1 MCKLTK
7 NLKHYHYIVPYGTS
21 FKRKFFIFARWG
33 WTQKIFRL
41 PPSDRTNSGRTNS
54 KYFIGPLKAK
64 KYLIILNCFNVKFY
78 FSNACLNSVEHILF
92 PSKQKFKRTDAWF
105 QVSERFIFSLSAFK
119 HWAFIIDGAT
129 TAFVQ
134 YSHFTLIRQ

>member
-7 NLKHYHYIVPYGTS
+7 NLKHYHYIFPYGTS
-21 FKRKFFIFARWG
+21 FKRKFLHAEAG
-33 WTQKIFRL
+33 LFRL
-41 PPSDRTNSGRTNS
+41 PPSDRTNSGRANS

-105 QVSERFIFSLSAFK
+105 QVWKRFIFSLSAFK